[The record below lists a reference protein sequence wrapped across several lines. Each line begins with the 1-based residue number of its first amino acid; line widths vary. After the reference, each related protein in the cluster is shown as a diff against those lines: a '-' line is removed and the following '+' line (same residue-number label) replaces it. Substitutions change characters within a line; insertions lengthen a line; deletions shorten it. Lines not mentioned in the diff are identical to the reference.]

1 MLQEFLASGT
11 LNIVYAAAVFTSFI
25 FAVIIL
31 LGAEFGDAVGLGGEA
46 DADTG
51 VDFISV
57 SPFALAMFGASFG
70 ITGLVTRL
78 WLEMSAIPSIAISAV
93 AGFVV
98 GAAAQVF
105 FIYVLSPSKSSHY
118 SLQQDAVHRQAEVI
132 TTIPANGLGEIAFDN
147 ISGRVKLGA
156 RSATGKQIRRGT
168 LVRIE
173 RITGRVAIVTPVEEE
188 QAS

>member
-11 LNIVYAAAVFTSFI
+11 LNIVYAAAVFISFI

-31 LGAEFGDAVGLGGEA
+31 LGAELGDAIGLGGEA
-46 DADTG
+46 DTG
-51 VDFISV
+51 TDFISV

-70 ITGLVTRL
+70 ITGLITRL
-78 WLEMSAIPSIAISAV
+78 WLAMNAIPSVAISAG

-98 GAAAQVF
+98 GIVAQLF

-118 SLQQDAVHRQAEVI
+118 SLQQDALHRQVEVI

-147 ISGRVKLGA
+147 VSGRVKLGA

-188 QAS
+188 HA